1 MNMMDIRH
9 HPEDEILLAHAA
21 GRLETGMRLV
31 LGSHLELCPAC
42 RDRVRTLDAL
52 GGVLLEEMAPAAISG
67 DALARTLAR
76 IDASVATVERSTGRS
91 APPPL
96 PPGATWPQVLAH
108 CSATPWR
115 WIGPGMRW
123 SRVSVPEAP
132 EANVFLLRIAAGKY
146 LPVHTHSDREMT
158 QILYGRFHDGRA
170 LFGPGDFDAA
180 DKNVHHQP
188 VVQDGSECICLASLS
203 GRLRF
208 DSPIAR
214 LFGALA
220 EM

>member
-1 MNMMDIRH
+1 MNMMDVRH
-9 HPEDEILLAHAA
+9 HPENELLLAYAA

-31 LGSHLELCPAC
+31 LCSHLELCPAC
-42 RDRVRTLDAL
+42 RKRVRALNAL
-52 GGVLLEEMAPAAISG
+52 GGVLLGEMEPAAMAS

-76 IDASVATVERSTGRS
+76 IEAPAPLVERSKKVS

-96 PPGATWPQVLAH
+96 PPGAIWPQALAH

-146 LPVHTHSDREMT
+146 LPVHTHSGQEAT

-180 DKNVHHQP
+180 DASIHHQP
-188 VVQDGSECICLASLS
+188 VVQDGGECICLASLS

-208 DSPIAR
+208 DSSIAR
-214 LFGALA
+214 LFGSLVG
-220 EM
+220 M

>member
-9 HPEDEILLAHAA
+9 HPEDERLLAYAA
-21 GRLETGMRLV
+21 GGIEAGMRLV
-31 LGSHLELCPAC
+31 LGSHLELCPTC
-42 RDRVRTLDAL
+42 RERARALGAL
-52 GGVLLEEMAPAAISG
+52 GGVLLEDMEPAAMAD

-76 IDASVATVERSTGRS
+76 IEATPPVQARVTKVSG
-91 APPPL
+91 PPPL
-96 PPGATWPQVLAH
+96 PPGASWPRSLAH

-123 SRVSVPEAP
+123 SRVKVPEAP

-146 LPVHTHSDREMT
+146 LPVHTHRGQEAT

-180 DKNVHHQP
+180 DEQIHHQP

-208 DSPIAR
+208 ESPVAR
-214 LFGALA
+214 LFGALVG
-220 EM
+220 M

>member
-1 MNMMDIRH
+1 MMDIRH
-9 HPEDEILLAHAA
+9 HPDDELLLAYAA
-21 GRLETGMRLV
+21 GRLETGMHLV
-31 LGSHLELCPAC
+31 LGSHLELCPVC
-42 RDRVRTLDAL
+42 RERVHALDAL
-52 GGVLLEEMAPAAISG
+52 GGVFLEEMEPAALAD

-76 IDASVATVERSTGRS
+76 IETPAPARARVLRVS

-96 PPGATWPQVLAH
+96 PLGAVWPRALAH

-115 WIGPGMRW
+115 WIAPGMRW
-123 SRVSVPEAP
+123 SRVKVPEAP

-146 LPVHTHSDREMT
+146 LPVHTHTEQEAT

-170 LFGPGDFDAA
+170 LFGAGDFDAA
-180 DKNVHHQP
+180 DPTIHHQP

-208 DSPIAR
+208 DSTIAR
-214 LFGALA
+214 LFGSLVG
-220 EM
+220 M